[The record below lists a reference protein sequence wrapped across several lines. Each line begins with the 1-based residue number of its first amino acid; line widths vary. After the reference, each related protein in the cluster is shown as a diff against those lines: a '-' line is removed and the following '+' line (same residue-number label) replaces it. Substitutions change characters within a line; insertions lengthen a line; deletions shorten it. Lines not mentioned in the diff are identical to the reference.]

1 MLGTLVVATA
11 LAGEAFADTFEF
23 LAYTPP
29 PSGWTKQA
37 SNDGIVYRRTSGIG
51 AISFYAS
58 YPTTGSAG
66 DEFGKMWRARLGAVV
81 PGQAPQPQVE
91 RDGEH
96 TLAVGAQRVDAQ
108 GTITTISLVTIVGRG
123 RAIGVLTMT
132 AGDEALSEVTAF
144 LESIRFLPEKR
155 DAISAEP
162 PPNSGTVS
170 GGSIEVDFDVP
181 PGYVSQRDGNMIVLK
196 PAALDRNTP
205 CIYGISPARASAGKL
220 DIDAANAVLEALPG
234 WQTKSSHYN
243 AMRGTSGA
251 GWPYYWLRTDV
262 ARLEGSSYKY
272 LTAMTMAFPAGAGRV
287 NILWGFGATG
297 VCSSEDQTF
306 SHLFH
311 SLRPRGLTSDG
322 GKAFAKELQG
332 AWRNSESSGMA
343 QYKFLS
349 DGRYEYGQ
357 GTSTTFATRE
367 TRTGSVADGRWDLRG
382 GELII
387 TGGRGAAKFRVRI
400 YDEWS
405 GGIWVRTLSLID
417 ESSNPP
423 LSLRYL
429 RVEDSR

>member
-11 LAGEAFADTFEF
+11 LAGEVFADTFEF
-23 LAYTPP
+23 LIYTPP

-37 SNDGIVYRRTSGIG
+37 SNDGIVYQRTSGIG

-58 YPTTGSAG
+58 YPTTGSAA
-66 DEFGKMWRARLGAVV
+66 DEFSKMWRARLGTLV
-81 PGQAPQPQVE
+81 PGQAPQPQVG
-91 RDGEH
+91 RDGDFA
-96 TLAVGAQRVDAQ
+96 LAVGAQRIDAQ

-123 RAIGVLTMT
+123 RAIGVLAMT
-132 AGDEALSEVTAF
+132 AGDEALKEVTAF
-144 LESIRFLPEKR
+144 LDSIRFLPEKR

-162 PPNSGTVS
+162 RPNSGTVS

-181 PGYVSQRDGNMIVLK
+181 PGYVSQRDGSMIVLK
-196 PAALDRNTP
+196 PTTLDRNTP
-205 CIYGISPARASAGKL
+205 CIYGISPTRASTGKL
-220 DIDAANAVLEALPG
+220 DIDAANAILEALPG

-243 AMRGTSGA
+243 AMRGTAGA

-287 NILWGFGATG
+287 NIVWGFGATG

-306 SHLFH
+306 SRLFH

-322 GKAFAKELQG
+322 GKAFARELHG
-332 AWRNSESSGMA
+332 TWRNTESSGMA
-343 QYKFLS
+343 QYRFLA

-367 TRTGSVADGRWDLRG
+367 TRTGSAADGRWELRG

-400 YDEWS
+400 YDELS
-405 GGIWVRTLSLID
+405 GGIWLRTLSLID

-423 LSLRYL
+423 LSLTYM
-429 RVEDSR
+429 RVEDP